1 MLVRPSTPK
10 LSGRE
15 DQVTGCL
22 MLPSSSGTHPDPRI
36 DRQQAAEIA
45 GPCRDVGRGQIMAGG
60 CYSWTWPPDAK
71 VLKGDQSDETAEK
84 TWTTEFSF
92 TCNRSRYTDFEQ
104 SSMVSVSRD
113 AIRCSK
119 SNNGRAGRGRLPEV
133 RESRLPGLV

>member
-1 MLVRPSTPK
+1 
-10 LSGRE
+10 
-15 DQVTGCL
+15 
-22 MLPSSSGTHPDPRI
+22 
-36 DRQQAAEIA
+36 
-45 GPCRDVGRGQIMAGG
+45 MAGG